1 MEKTNAMN
9 GKLQRNDKTA
19 SNKYQSQE
27 ISFQNLEKFQIT
39 RLNLHKDEW
48 NYFLVKEKYKTFAIS
63 TAYSNKRF

>member
-39 RLNLHKDEW
+39 RLNLHKDE
-48 NYFLVKEKYKTFAIS
+48 
-63 TAYSNKRF
+63 